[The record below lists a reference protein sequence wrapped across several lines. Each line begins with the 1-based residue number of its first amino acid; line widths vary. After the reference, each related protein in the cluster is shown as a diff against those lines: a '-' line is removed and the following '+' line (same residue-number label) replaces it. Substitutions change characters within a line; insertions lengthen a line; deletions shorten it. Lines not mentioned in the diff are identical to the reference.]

1 MAYSY
6 LKLIHLAAVI
16 IFLGNIITGLFWMA
30 FAVKTNDLRIINH
43 TMKGI
48 ITADRYFTIPGV
60 IIVTAG
66 GILAAVHAKLPILQT
81 GWIFWSVV
89 MFSVSGLAFA
99 IKLVPL
105 QKKICKL
112 TLDKESAGDF
122 NREEF
127 NKAYRAWDIW
137 GLIALLTPLSALVM
151 MVLKIPK

>member
-1 MAYSY
+1 MTYSY
-6 LKLIHLAAVI
+6 LKLVHLAAVI
-16 IFLGNIITGLFWMA
+16 IFLGNIITGLFWMS
-30 FAVKTNDLRIINH
+30 FAVKTKDIKIINH

-48 ITADRYFTIPGV
+48 IKADRYFTIPGV

-66 GILAAVHAKLPILQT
+66 GILAAVHAKLPILHT

-89 MFSVSGLAFA
+89 MFSASGLAFA

-105 QKKICKL
+105 QKKIYNL
-112 TLDKESAGDF
+112 TFESDPVNGFDWTG
-122 NREEF
+122 F
-127 NKAYRAWDIW
+127 NKVYLAWDIW